1 MIDRD
6 TAASEMMERLR
17 FQVAFAQKALASLVL
32 VNGGAIIGMFTLI
45 GTIAGH
51 ADTHLAL
58 NSGRLWQAFA
68 MFIASLVLALAAHLG
83 AFLSQG
89 FYYVV
94 AAMEMDG
101 IDPAKP
107 DPRLN
112 QYRRGEVAEWL
123 AISAAVLSLILFAL
137 GSCLALGAVLPA

>member
-1 MIDRD
+1 MIDRE
-6 TAASEMMERLR
+6 TAASEMLERLR
-17 FQVAFAQKALASLVL
+17 FQVAFAQKALAALVL

-58 NSGRLWQAFA
+58 SGGRLWQAFA
-68 MFIASLVLALAAHLG
+68 AFVAGLAFSLFAYLG

-94 AAMEMDG
+94 AALEMDG
-101 IDPAKP
+101 IDPDEP
-107 DPRLN
+107 DPRTIEHM
-112 QYRRGEVAEWL
+112 RGQTAEWV
-123 AISAAVLSLILFAL
+123 AISAATLSLILFVI
-137 GSCLALGAVLPA
+137 GSGLALASVLPA